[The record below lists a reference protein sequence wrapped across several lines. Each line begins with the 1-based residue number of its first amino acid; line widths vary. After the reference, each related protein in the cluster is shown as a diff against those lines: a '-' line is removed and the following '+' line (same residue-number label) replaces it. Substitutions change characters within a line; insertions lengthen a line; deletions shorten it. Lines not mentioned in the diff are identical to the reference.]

1 LGLLERKVTAL
12 DERIIAYNK
21 EETHRESSIQKVSST
36 TQYCIMLLWCSQV
49 SRLEKQLQKAQQHI
63 EQQKNI
69 IAQLKA
75 QKYDV
80 DQIKVVYPLLRGSTH
95 AWTQASKATTVALTF
110 RKNINY
116 KSCRLG
122 FLLR

>member
-12 DERIIAYNK
+12 EERIIAYNK
-21 EETHRESSIQKVSST
+21 EETHRESSIQKVSSI

-75 QKYDV
+75 QNYDV
-80 DQIKVVYPLLRGSTH
+80 DQVKVFIL
-95 AWTQASKATTVALTF
+95 Q
-110 RKNINY
+110 
-116 KSCRLG
+116 
-122 FLLR
+122 